1 MTKRSKRSRSRKV
14 KRSVNIALLAVYLL
28 LAGFLLFLIFKYHIL
43 AFRYLNLVATALV
56 LLVALVGLLL
66 IIYKKAEKFTVFLLV
81 FCVAFCSTAVCWTD
95 QSFKCDF

>member
-1 MTKRSKRSRSRKV
+1 MTKRSKRSRSGKV

-56 LLVALVGLLL
+56 LLVALVGLAALDYL
-66 IIYKKAEKFTVFLLV
+66 
-81 FCVAFCSTAVCWTD
+81 
-95 QSFKCDF
+95 